1 MAFRLFC
8 DSGIRQ
14 GYPFSPLA
22 FVLWVELLAIT
33 IRDCKGTKG
42 ITTLL
47 DVVNGTDLEQVLK
60 IVLYADDITLFWGK
74 DYEMSHALSIMI
86 FCVCVCV
93 FLAWR

>member
-22 FVLWVELLAIT
+22 FVLWVELLAIP

-60 IVLYADDITLFWGK
+60 IASYADDMTLLWGTSK
-74 DYEMSHALSIMI
+74 KCPMHCPLLTI
-86 FCVCVCV
+86 CLV
-93 FLAWR
+93 FQAW